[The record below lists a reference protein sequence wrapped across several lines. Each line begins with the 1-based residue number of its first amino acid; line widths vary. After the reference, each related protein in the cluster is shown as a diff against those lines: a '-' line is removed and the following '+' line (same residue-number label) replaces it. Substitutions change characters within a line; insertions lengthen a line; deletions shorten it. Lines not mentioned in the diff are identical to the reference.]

1 MQDRDTKMKGYQ
13 WSNII
18 PYQNPIDDPFLE
30 KEHGT
35 TDTMYFQVYPQFED
49 WFILVLMGLL
59 NKVNSMFTEKEDM
72 ARINEMAT
80 NSFEEQYKRTS
91 YYLGRA

>member
-1 MQDRDTKMKGYQ
+1 MKGYK

-30 KEHGT
+30 KLHET
-35 TDTMYFQVYPQFED
+35 ENSMYFQVHPQFED

-59 NKVNSMFTEKEDM
+59 NKVNAMFMEKEDI
-72 ARINEMAT
+72 AKINELAS
-80 NSFEEQYKRTS
+80 NSFEEQYKKTS
-91 YYLGRA
+91 YYIGRV